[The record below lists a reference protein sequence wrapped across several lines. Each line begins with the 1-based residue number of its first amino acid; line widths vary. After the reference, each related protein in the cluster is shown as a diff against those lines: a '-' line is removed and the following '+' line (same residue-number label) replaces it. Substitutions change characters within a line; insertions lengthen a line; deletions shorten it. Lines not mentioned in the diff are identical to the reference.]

1 MSAPVPTPR
10 PRVRRARD
18 VQELFEPQRTS
29 AADLPDPAPLVDS
42 LARGAIEVIAGVRE
56 PEQMGRWLAEEPYRA
71 LLLRANLATRARSA
85 RGQNGAASRRTRYAR
100 STSASPDDG
109 IAEAVVVVDMPPRTR
124 AVAIRLEGID
134 RRWRATSLA
143 VL

>member
-29 AADLPDPAPLVDS
+29 AAELPDPTPLVES

-56 PEQMGRWLAEEPYRA
+56 PEQMARWLAEEPYRT

-85 RGQNGAASRRTRYAR
+85 RGQVARHPSYAVR
-100 STSASPDDG
+100 SLHLRSPDDG
-109 IAEAVVVVDMPPRTR
+109 VAEAVVVVDMPPRTR

-134 RRWRATSLA
+134 HRWRATSLS